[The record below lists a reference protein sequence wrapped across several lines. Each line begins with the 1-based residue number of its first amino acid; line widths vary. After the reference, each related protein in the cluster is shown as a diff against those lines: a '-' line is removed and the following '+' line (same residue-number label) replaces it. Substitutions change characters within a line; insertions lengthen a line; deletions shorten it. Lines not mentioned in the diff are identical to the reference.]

1 LSKLEGFRE
10 LRSLSKMLPRAL
22 LLHADYRPELVS
34 VPGVGSVLRVAPR
47 TAMQFSLE
55 GRPARLRLAFGVLA
69 GDPANPEAANP
80 VVFRV
85 SALGE
90 GGARVELWS
99 RQINTSAQ
107 ALGQDKQQAVV
118 DLSEA
123 KSSEIILE
131 TVPAGPEERGGP
143 TCYWRQ
149 IEAEPQ

>member
-1 LSKLEGFRE
+1 
-10 LRSLSKMLPRAL
+10 M
-22 LLHADYRPELVS
+22 LHADYRPELVS

-90 GGARVELWS
+90 GGRRAELWS
-99 RQINTSAQ
+99 LQLDPSVRES
-107 ALGQDKQQAVV
+107 GQKEQHAVV
-118 DLSEA
+118 DLS
-123 KSSEIILE
+123 KTKCSELILE
-131 TVPAGPEERGGP
+131 TVPARPEQRGGLL
-143 TCYWRQ
+143 CYWRQ
-149 IEAEPQ
+149 IEAETQ

>member
-1 LSKLEGFRE
+1 
-10 LRSLSKMLPRAL
+10 M
-22 LLHADYRPELVS
+22 
-34 VPGVGSVLRVAPR
+34 PGVGSVLRVAPR

-69 GDPANPEAANP
+69 GAQANPQATNP

-90 GGARVELWS
+90 GGAKVELWS
-99 RQINTSAQ
+99 RQLDPSARES
-107 ALGQDKQQAVV
+107 GQDAQQAVV
-118 DLSEA
+118 DLSGA

-131 TVPAGPEERGGP
+131 TLPAGPEQRGDP
-143 TCYWRQ
+143 PCYWRQ